1 MDPTLILPLL
11 GFAVASTI
19 TPGPNN
25 MMLLASGANFGLRRT
40 VPHMIGITGGLTF
53 MALVLGLGLAG
64 VFRAYP
70 TLETALEIASVLYLL
85 WLAWKIATATPKE
98 GTGGGKPLTVLQAA
112 AFQWVNPKA
121 WAMAL
126 GAMTLY
132 AGDSAWGVLAVAL
145 TFFAVGLPCNSLWA
159 ALGQEMRRVLT
170 SPARLRAFNWTMAG
184 LLVLSLVPVVWS

>member
-1 MDPTLILPLL
+1 MDPALLLPLF
-11 GFAVASTI
+11 GFALASTI

-40 VPHMIGITGGLTF
+40 VPHMVGISGGLAF

-64 VFRAYP
+64 VLRAYP
-70 TLETALEIASVLYLL
+70 AFETALEVASVLYLL
-85 WLAWKIATATPKE
+85 WLAWRIATATPKE
-98 GTGGGKPLTVLQAA
+98 GAAGGKPLTVLQAA

-132 AGDSAWGVLAVAL
+132 AGDSAAGIVVVAL
-145 TFFAVGLPCNSLWA
+145 TFLAVGLPCNSLWA

-170 SPARLRAFNWTMAG
+170 SPGRLRAFNWTMAG
-184 LLVLSLVPVVWS
+184 LLVLSLVPVVWP